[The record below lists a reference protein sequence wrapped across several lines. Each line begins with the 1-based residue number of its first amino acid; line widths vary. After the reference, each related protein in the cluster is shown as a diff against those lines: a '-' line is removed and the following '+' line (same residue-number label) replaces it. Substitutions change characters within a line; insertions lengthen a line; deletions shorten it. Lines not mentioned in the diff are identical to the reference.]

1 MVSTRHPTH
10 ASLPMG
16 LVTHPLPYSVSGIVL
31 YIASPFFATVPK
43 LVANFFCG
51 APYSVAY
58 KHFRRDHMDP
68 YNLFFHVLIMILQ
81 LTTNF
86 AFLHQLDEDYLR
98 ADVSVWGFT
107 HKDLSALGW
116 VLVLLFTPS
125 PFLAKLLS
133 AACIYLAH
141 YVSSSVASMDA
152 TTIWFQPFLDSLV
165 IIYFLKKPITPP
177 TYLITLTLRFTL
189 HHLAFLHLSNS
200 LPFPPYAMYIF
211 LIFIASLSHKPFSR
225 PASGVFGFAILGG
238 WLITVVTGN
247 KIFYLWA
254 CGFVATALQGVSHR
268 ETKEPPTMPQ
278 LNNISFEL
286 SHVVFFPCLLMQA
299 IGEHLQ
305 ESSNNGKRRS

>member
-1 MVSTRHPTH
+1 VSLSSPPFPPPPLFPPSNLTRIPVI
-10 ASLPMG
+10 P
-16 LVTHPLPYSVSGIVL
+16 PP
-31 YIASPFFATVPK
+31 PPP
-43 LVANFFCG
+43 ANFFCG

-165 IIYFLKKPITPP
+165 IIYFLKKV
-177 TYLITLTLRFTL
+177 RR
-189 HHLAFLHLSNS
+189 A
-200 LPFPPYAMYIF
+200 
-211 LIFIASLSHKPFSR
+211 
-225 PASGVFGFAILGG
+225 
-238 WLITVVTGN
+238 
-247 KIFYLWA
+247 
-254 CGFVATALQGVSHR
+254 
-268 ETKEPPTMPQ
+268 
-278 LNNISFEL
+278 
-286 SHVVFFPCLLMQA
+286 
-299 IGEHLQ
+299 
-305 ESSNNGKRRS
+305 KRRQKSVQR